1 MKRFSSLQFC
11 KNATDD
17 TQPILNIRKLQKA
30 RTEVVTHQENTM
42 AARTIQ
48 QAQEEEEEEE
58 EEEEGVTQK
67 GELYEEH

>member
-1 MKRFSSLQFC
+1 
-11 KNATDD
+11 
-17 TQPILNIRKLQKA
+17 
-30 RTEVVTHQENTM
+30 M